1 MISQAE
7 VEHVA
12 ELARLG
18 LSAEEKERL
27 AAELSRILEHFRSLQ
42 QLDTAHISP
51 TAQVIGGTNVMRV
64 DTARPSL
71 PAQDVL
77 RNAPRRDG
85 DYFKVQAVLEE

>member
-1 MISQAE
+1 
-7 VEHVA
+7 
-12 ELARLG
+12 
-18 LSAEEKERL
+18 
-27 AAELSRILEHFRSLQ
+27 
-42 QLDTAHISP
+42 
-51 TAQVIGGTNVMRV
+51 MRA